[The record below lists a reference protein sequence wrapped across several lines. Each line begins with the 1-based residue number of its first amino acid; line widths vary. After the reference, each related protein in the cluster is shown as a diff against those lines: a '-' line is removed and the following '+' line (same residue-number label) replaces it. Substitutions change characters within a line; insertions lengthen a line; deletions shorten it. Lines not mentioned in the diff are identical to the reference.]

1 MLIAM
6 LNFHKYHICHHSD
19 SDFRNQLCTY
29 AQLGFAGE
37 CSTTQL
43 WRCLG
48 KNIPSHRIHV
58 LRVYLHFG
66 TKLMGQMQVDIF
78 TSPMDTLK
86 IFHAPKNRVRMSV
99 STRPSTFR
107 DLSATKRKSNT
118 ERIQKF
124 YIHTVPVYLKF
135 PEQSSNSMRTVS
147 TSCGANIKKWRVKG
161 VILRGVKS
169 HYMNLTCHILV

>member
-86 IFHAPKNRVRMSV
+86 IFMHLKIGFECPFPHDHLLSE
-99 STRPSTFR
+99 TFR
-107 DLSATKRKSNT
+107 L
-118 ERIQKF
+118 QKENQTQSESKNF
-124 YIHTVPVYLKF
+124 IYIRY
-135 PEQSSNSMRTVS
+135 R
-147 TSCGANIKKWRVKG
+147 CI
-161 VILRGVKS
+161 
-169 HYMNLTCHILV
+169 